1 MLFDSFQYILFLPLT
16 VLIYY
21 LIPHKFR
28 WVFLLLASYYFYMS
42 WQIEYA
48 LLILFTT
55 TVDYFISQKI
65 YKTTSRKT
73 KKLLLLSSMTVNLG
87 ILFFFKYFNF
97 INSSIQ
103 DVLSQFNIFYNKP
116 ELKVLLPVGI
126 SFYTFQI
133 LSYTLEVYQG
143 KQKPEKHFGYF
154 ALYVVF
160 FPQLVA
166 GPIERFSRLAPQFRQ
181 KINFSWVNFNNGLRL
196 ILFGLFIKMVIADNL
211 APLVNEVYNKPEV
224 YNSLSILQAL
234 FFYSFQI
241 YSDFFGY
248 STIAVGSA
256 MMMGIFIMDNFKTPY
271 LAKSIS
277 EFWNRWHI
285 SLSTWFRDYL
295 FIPLG
300 GSRVKKYR
308 FFLNILIVFTVSGL
322 WHGANWTFFIWGLLH
337 AIYYIFET
345 LKKKVF
351 PLQQTKSW
359 GLVNIA
365 SVIGTF
371 LLVSLAWIFFR
382 SESFSKAL
390 MIFNSLF
397 NNYGVQDTFVVSNI
411 IWLLLAFFIILD
423 IILYNKRFDTWIVS
437 KNFIFRWS
445 VYTVLLFSI
454 LALAGINYNP
464 FIYFQF

>member
-196 ILFGLFIKMVIADNL
+196 IDR
-211 APLVNEVYNKPEV
+211 
-224 YNSLSILQAL
+224 
-234 FFYSFQI
+234 
-241 YSDFFGY
+241 
-248 STIAVGSA
+248 
-256 MMMGIFIMDNFKTPY
+256 
-271 LAKSIS
+271 KS
-277 EFWNRWHI
+277 
-285 SLSTWFRDYL
+285 
-295 FIPLG
+295 
-300 GSRVKKYR
+300 
-308 FFLNILIVFTVSGL
+308 
-322 WHGANWTFFIWGLLH
+322 
-337 AIYYIFET
+337 
-345 LKKKVF
+345 
-351 PLQQTKSW
+351 
-359 GLVNIA
+359 
-365 SVIGTF
+365 
-371 LLVSLAWIFFR
+371 
-382 SESFSKAL
+382 
-390 MIFNSLF
+390 
-397 NNYGVQDTFVVSNI
+397 VV
-411 IWLLLAFFIILD
+411 
-423 IILYNKRFDTWIVS
+423 
-437 KNFIFRWS
+437 
-445 VYTVLLFSI
+445 
-454 LALAGINYNP
+454 
-464 FIYFQF
+464 